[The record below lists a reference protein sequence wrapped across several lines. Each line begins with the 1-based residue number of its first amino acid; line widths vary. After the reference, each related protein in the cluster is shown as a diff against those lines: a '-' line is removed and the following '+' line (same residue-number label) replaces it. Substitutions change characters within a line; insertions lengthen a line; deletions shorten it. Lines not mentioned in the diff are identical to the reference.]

1 MQRLSLL
8 IAFVVAAVFTPVSFA
23 EEKADK
29 RVFYERLLKTS
40 DKDGD
45 GAITTQEFSEGFARR
60 GRANRSDRRDGEQDR
75 QRRRAGQNRQR
86 RRPGQNRQQG
96 AQYFKRLDKNG
107 DGKVTRDE
115 MPERAQARFDS
126 MVKRLDKDGDGAL
139 SGQEFAAQAARGARP
154 QSPGSR
160 NPNAARRSAGQA
172 GRFFAL
178 LDADGDGKLTKAE
191 IRKALKLVSQLDT
204 DGDQALSAREILA
217 APRSSNKAGTANAKK
232 KREGKKAGQQKK
244 KAEQRKRKKQGEVK
258 KGEQKKRK
266 KQGEAKKRKK
276 QGEAKKG
283 EQKKRKKQ
291 GEAKKAK
298 NADKKTEAKTETK
311 TAKLKKL

>member
-1 MQRLSLL
+1 
-8 IAFVVAAVFTPVSFA
+8 
-23 EEKADK
+23 
-29 RVFYERLLKTS
+29 
-40 DKDGD
+40 
-45 GAITTQEFSEGFARR
+45 
-60 GRANRSDRRDGEQDR
+60 
-75 QRRRAGQNRQR
+75 
-86 RRPGQNRQQG
+86 
-96 AQYFKRLDKNG
+96 
-107 DGKVTRDE
+107 

-258 KGEQKKRK
+258 KGEQKKL
-266 KQGEAKKRKK
+266 
-276 QGEAKKG
+276 
-283 EQKKRKKQ
+283 KKQ